1 MNGDNL
7 IGNER
12 VLISQLLSEKD
23 THTHTNEFGVE
34 QNCQET
40 DVDIYIYVYIERH
53 LNQAIIPSRDEHTR
67 LEILILIALV
77 F

>member
-12 VLISQLLSEKD
+12 VLISQFLSEKD
-23 THTHTNEFGVE
+23 AHTHINEFAVE

-40 DVDIYIYVYIERH
+40 DVDIYMEMERH

-67 LEILILIALV
+67 LEIPILIALV

>member
-23 THTHTNEFGVE
+23 THTHINEFGVE

-40 DVDIYIYVYIERH
+40 DVDIYVI
-53 LNQAIIPSRDEHTR
+53 
-67 LEILILIALV
+67 
-77 F
+77 

>member
-7 IGNER
+7 IGSNER

-23 THTHTNEFGVE
+23 IHTNEFSVE
-34 QNCQET
+34 QNYQET
-40 DVDIYIYVYIERH
+40 DVDIERH

>member
-23 THTHTNEFGVE
+23 TNEFGVE

-40 DVDIYIYVYIERH
+40 DVDIYRTTPQSGHYPI
-53 LNQAIIPSRDEHTR
+53 TG
-67 LEILILIALV
+67 
-77 F
+77 

>member
-12 VLISQLLSEKD
+12 VLISQLLSAKKKRS
-23 THTHTNEFGVE
+23 THINEFAAE

-40 DVDIYIYVYIERH
+40 NEDIYMYIERH

>member
-23 THTHTNEFGVE
+23 IHTNEFSVE
-34 QNCQET
+34 QNYQET
-40 DVDIYIYVYIERH
+40 DVDIYIKRH

-67 LEILILIALV
+67 PEILILIALV